1 MEKNTDI
8 KNVNDIY
15 PIFGDGKYQALS
27 IAVVCLVMIP
37 SSIHHFVMVFLAKSP
52 EWTSFIMRNDSS
64 SLDDLCKLNDSQWKW
79 KAPIDYSIV
88 SEVSYIWSKKLEEHF
103 YWTHK
108 LSGMP
113 RISNGCFVC
122 VQFRLCVN

>member
-37 SSIHHFVMVFLAKSP
+37 SSIHHFVMVFRAKSP

-113 RISNGCFVC
+113 RISNGYFAC